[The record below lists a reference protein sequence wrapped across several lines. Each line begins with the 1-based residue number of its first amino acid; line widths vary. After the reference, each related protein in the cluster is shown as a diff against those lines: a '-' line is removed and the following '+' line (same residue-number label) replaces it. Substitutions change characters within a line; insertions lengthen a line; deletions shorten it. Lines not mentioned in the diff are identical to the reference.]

1 MRTPASPDVDVRAGG
16 RQRRMSSC
24 CTPFTAQMNR
34 PCREVSLAAVASPV
48 SAAGELQLQQ
58 RNDAHPSTSF
68 SMSAGEL
75 LRTNCFHMHCDAVLD
90 ALVEHAASCARF
102 DSKCERFPTSTICLR
117 LTVVYVCE
125 ILLQKKILSPCYV
138 SPSFFSKFFLWLE
151 CTLRTMKLRDLQL
164 SPSHSFW
171 LARRARPKLRGFIAK

>member
-58 RNDAHPSTSF
+58 RNDAHPSSSF

-75 LRTNCFHMHCDAVLD
+75 LRTNCFHMHCKMLFLMRSLNTLQAALD
-90 ALVEHAASCARF
+90 STANASDFQHRPSASGSR
-102 DSKCERFPTSTICLR
+102 SSTFVRSCCR
-117 LTVVYVCE
+117 
-125 ILLQKKILSPCYV
+125 KKFSHHV
-138 SPSFFSKFFLWLE
+138 SPSFFSKNFLWLE